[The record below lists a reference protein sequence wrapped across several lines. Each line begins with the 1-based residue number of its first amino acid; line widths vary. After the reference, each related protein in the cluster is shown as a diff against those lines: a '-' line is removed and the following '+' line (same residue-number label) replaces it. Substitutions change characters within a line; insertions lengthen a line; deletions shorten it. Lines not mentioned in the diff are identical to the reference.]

1 MPQIE
6 WLMCECFK
14 DARWESPPE
23 GGDQWVSFT
32 LFRDDWPKPDLEF
45 WARKAYVAARE
56 AKA

>member
-1 MPQIE
+1 
-6 WLMCECFK
+6 MCECFK